1 MSHQVLILK
10 TSLEVH
16 GCVEFGGALTMKI
29 SFLSQW
35 EYCCVRAAFLV
46 LGHSKTGAFNF
57 PGCWSRD
64 AVPCH
69 MNQEFHYTWWHVY
82 LVCGC
87 LELSEV
93 LSRPPNGPFSIS
105 AVSGSIHIYCSIPKR
120 KPFHSYIYIYIFF
133 LYYLFKYVYIY
144 IERDRLLGIL
154 VACQEP
160 CMPSS
165 LTGLP
170 RWRHAPRCSAYAKAP

>member
-1 MSHQVLILK
+1 M
-10 TSLEVH
+10 
-16 GCVEFGGALTMKI
+16 EFGGALTMKI
-29 SFLSQW
+29 SCLSQW

-57 PGCWSRD
+57 PGCWSWD

-93 LSRPPNGPFSIS
+93 LSRPPNGPFFHFCGFRFHTHLLLDTKTEALSF
-105 AVSGSIHIYCSIPKR
+105 IH
-120 KPFHSYIYIYIFF
+120 IYIYIF
-133 LYYLFKYVYIY
+133 YYLFKYVYIY
-144 IERDRLLGIL
+144 IERERLLGIL